1 MESRMK
7 RIGFQRFHKGAWYA
21 VEYLRDDKPRTIHVQ
36 YFTKDNSG
44 ARWFWVLEKE
54 HRPAKHGHVRG
65 SIRETDHDAYT
76 TTKVEPKLWPMLSSL
91 LLESLN
97 DEERES
103 MCIDMNR
110 SNTRRLHPSLF
121 NDGGK

>member
-1 MESRMK
+1 MTK
-7 RIGFQRFHKGAWYA
+7 KIGFQRFHKGAWYV
-21 VEYLRDDKPRTIHVQ
+21 VEYGRDDRPKTIHIQ
-36 YFTKDNSG
+36 YFTKDNSD

-54 HRPAKHGHVRG
+54 HRPAKYGYVRG

-97 DEERES
+97 DKEREN

>member
-1 MESRMK
+1 MK
-7 RIGFQRFHKGAWYA
+7 KIGFKRFHKGAWYA
-21 VEYLRDDKPRTIHVQ
+21 VEYQRNDKPKTIHIQ
-36 YFTKDNSG
+36 YFAKDNRD
-44 ARWFWVLEKE
+44 ARWFWVLEKKR
-54 HRPAKHGHVRG
+54 RPAKHVRG
-65 SIRETDHDAYT
+65 SIRETDRNAYT

-103 MCIDMNR
+103 MRIDMNR